1 MSTVSILANGAVN
14 NNFAHQARKE
24 RKINWTP
31 EKGWVDAT
39 PSHPT
44 LRVALASRGN
54 KNPILPAA
62 AVETDIATGTV
73 LVRLARLQKG
83 GVMYLFIEDG
93 KIPSG
98 STLWRSGFQQEGG
111 FVAYDT
117 RGKYESQHW
126 AREVPVVDGGF
137 SLFSLTGYAHA
148 IIDGRGNVIRL
159 NPVLVNGC
167 SLAVY

>member
-1 MSTVSILANGAVN
+1 MTTVSILANGTVN
-14 NNFAHQARKE
+14 KNFERNVRKE

-39 PSHPT
+39 PSYPT

-54 KNPILPAA
+54 KKPAPVA
-62 AVETDIATGTV
+62 IAIETDTAASTV
-73 LVRLARLQKG
+73 LVRLARLQAG
-83 GVMYLFIEDG
+83 GVLYLFLEED
-93 KIPSG
+93 KVPRG
-98 STLWRSGFQQEGG
+98 STCWRSGFQQEGD
-111 FVAYDT
+111 FVCYDT
-117 RGKYESQHW
+117 RGKYENEHW
-126 AREVPVVDGGF
+126 ARDVPVVDGGLGTV
-137 SLFSLTGYAHA
+137 SMTAYAHA